1 MDFGQKRAAV
11 MNEAIAH
18 AAELIAE
25 ADALVIAAGA
35 GIGVDSGLPDF
46 RGREGF
52 WKAYPALGRRG
63 MDFTDIASPDAFH
76 ADPLLAW
83 GFYGHRLH
91 LYRRT
96 RPHDGFR
103 ILLDWAA
110 HKPHGARVFT
120 SNVDGQFQAAGF
132 DADHVYACHGSIH
145 DLQCLEPC
153 HEAVWPAGRF
163 DPIVDDAACKLLCEP
178 PRCPRCSGLA
188 RPNVLMFGDW
198 GWVDSHAD
206 KRARL
211 DHWLSLTARPV
222 VVEIG
227 AGTAIPSV
235 RHFTQNVAR
244 NFGGRVVR
252 INPNDDAVAADQGV
266 GLALGA
272 LAALRAI
279 HCRLTQQG
287 ITSHD

>member
-1 MDFGQKRAAV
+1 
-11 MNEAIAH
+11 MNKAIAQ

-35 GIGVDSGLPDF
+35 GMGVDSGLPDF

-52 WKAYPALGRRG
+52 WNAYPALGKRG
-63 MDFTDIASPDAFH
+63 MVFTDIACPAAFR
-76 ADPLLAW
+76 ADPRLAW
-83 GFYGHRLH
+83 GFYGHRLN

-96 RPHDGFR
+96 QPHDGFG

-110 HKPHGARVFT
+110 RKPHGARVFT

-132 DADHVYACHGSIH
+132 AAAPVHTCHGSIH

-153 HEAVWPAGRF
+153 HDAIWSADGF
-163 DPIVDDAACKLLCEP
+163 DPIIDDAACTLLSEP
-178 PRCPRCSGLA
+178 PRCPRCGGLA
-188 RPNVLMFGDW
+188 RPHVLMFDDW
-198 GWVDSHAD
+198 GWIDGSAD
-206 KRARL
+206 ERAQFDR
-211 DHWLSLTARPV
+211 WLSSTSHPV
-222 VVEIG
+222 VIELG
-227 AGTAIPSV
+227 AGTFVPTV

-252 INPNDDAVAADQGV
+252 INPSDDAVATGQGV

-279 HCRLTQQG
+279 HRRLMQQG
-287 ITSHD
+287 ALARTE